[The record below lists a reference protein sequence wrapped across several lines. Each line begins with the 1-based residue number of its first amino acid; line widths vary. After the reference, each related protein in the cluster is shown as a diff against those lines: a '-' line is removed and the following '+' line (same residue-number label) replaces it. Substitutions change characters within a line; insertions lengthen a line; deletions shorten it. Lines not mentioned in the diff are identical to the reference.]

1 MKKEA
6 GVRWQTAGKDRS
18 PVPSALHGLMG
29 NANLRGQPSPV
40 TLGKLANLPLMNSI
54 TWIAARVSI
63 ARHVCHAWPRTW
75 QTGKLVNNNYG
86 CFRLMR
92 AAGLSPTIRQSTT
105 DRALVVERQR
115 LIL

>member
-1 MKKEA
+1 
-6 GVRWQTAGKDRS
+6 
-18 PVPSALHGLMG
+18 MG
-29 NANLRGQPSPV
+29 SANLRPAKPRDPWQ
-40 TLGKLANLPLMNSI
+40 TGKLAINEFI

-92 AAGLSPTIRQSTT
+92 ATGLSPAIRQSTT

-115 LIL
+115 LILLEPSLRNHSSRV